1 MSNDR
6 AGQMAFESSPVENHA
21 APGHRLIA
29 SPWHTVLVVSTLG
42 LNAYFGTLRA
52 AASRQATNVNRPAVY
67 GRTMLVEW
75 LLLALVLA
83 GVWLHGSPMSTVI
96 GDRWRSARQVLNDLG
111 IAIGLLVLSVLV
123 VSMLGPHAHSAGT
136 DPGVRFLMPQTTS
149 EKYLWVLLALSAGI
163 CEEAIFRGY
172 LQHQFVAFSRN
183 IPVGIFLSAALFAVC
198 HAYQGLR
205 PALLIG
211 FGGLMSGTVAW
222 WRRSVRP
229 GMIAHTLQDLLAL
242 VVAH

>member
-6 AGQMAFESSPVENHA
+6 ASQIAFESSPVENES

-29 SPWHTVLVVSTLG
+29 SPWHTVLVASAIG
-42 LNAYFGTLRA
+42 INAYFGTLRA
-52 AASRQATNVNRPAVY
+52 AASRDAANVHRPAIY

-75 LLLALVLA
+75 LLLALVLT
-83 GVWLHGSPMSTVI
+83 GVWLHRSPMSAVL

-111 IAIGLLVLSVLV
+111 IAIAFLVLSVLV
-123 VSMLGPHAHSAGT
+123 VSILGPHSHSAGT
-136 DPGVRFLMPQTTS
+136 NPGVRFLMPQTAG

-163 CEEAIFRGY
+163 CEEAVFRGY
-172 LQHQFVAFSRN
+172 LQHQFAAFSRN
-183 IPVGIFLSAALFAVC
+183 IPVGIFLSATLFGIS

-242 VVAH
+242 FVAH